1 MLTHSLTPHPP
12 SHTHILTPSHPLTLT
27 QTIATK
33 ASHHDTMLAA
43 LCCEWRE
50 VEGVEGV
57 EGMELVEQHMVVGYV
72 KKFFQRAT

>member
-1 MLTHSLTPHPP
+1 
-12 SHTHILTPSHPLTLT
+12 
-27 QTIATK
+27 
-33 ASHHDTMLAA
+33 MLAA

-57 EGMELVEQHMVVGYV
+57 EEMELVEQHMVVGYV